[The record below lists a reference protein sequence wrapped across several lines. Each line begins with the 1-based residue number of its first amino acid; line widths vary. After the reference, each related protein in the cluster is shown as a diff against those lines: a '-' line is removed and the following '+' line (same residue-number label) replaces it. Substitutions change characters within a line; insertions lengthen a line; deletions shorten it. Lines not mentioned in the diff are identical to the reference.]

1 MLVQG
6 FLEESF
12 DWGNENIIACE
23 LRVATFLGF
32 LWVAVVVESSNFSN
46 VGGCS
51 FCNEGINVGDIAEES
66 SDFSIFYIFFSN
78 LVLLYSEDSSDH
90 AVVKSIE
97 LVETLFG
104 QVPWLTA
111 TE

>member
-1 MLVQG
+1 M
-6 FLEESF
+6 
-12 DWGNENIIACE
+12 
-23 LRVATFLGF
+23 GF

-51 FCNEGINVGDIAEES
+51 FCNVGINVGDIAEES

-104 QVPWLTA
+104 QVP
-111 TE
+111 